1 MSKSSPA
8 SKFTPEFKGPIE
20 GWVVNQLER
29 HYWRV
34 QATMTRMDVM
44 QEAYIKFHHLKMKYF
59 IAYCP
64 MLMQM
69 MSMQQNFVDTP
80 NQHFAERSRLMRCLS
95 ECC

>member
-44 QEAYIKFHHLKMKYF
+44 QEAYIKFHHLKMKYEGDVTD
-59 IAYCP
+59 P
-64 MLMQM
+64 
-69 MSMQQNFVDTP
+69 
-80 NQHFAERSRLMRCLS
+80 QHFMALFKTS
-95 ECC
+95 